1 MKQRSFASFMLV
13 EPWRIT
19 LLGDCKAE
27 QTRHCVTRFR
37 TRKAASLFGFL
48 ACFPQRSHAREEI
61 ADRFWPDDD
70 LESGRAKLRLALA
83 SLRRQLEPPDTQTGT
98 VLFADRTHLRL
109 NTHSIETDVAAFEVD
124 VRAGDQALDCDAQ
137 IESWERAIS
146 RYGGDLL
153 PGDYEEWALTER
165 DRLKEAYLWTLER
178 LVEGLQGCDDLEK
191 PITYARRLVSADPLR
206 EDTHLTLMRLYLR
219 VNRPHDAA
227 RQYQELQAALRAGLN
242 SEPGAEAGALAAGL
256 PSPVVASIVQGARS
270 ASKSGT
276 GKSIAPSFNALPAN
290 PAVSPPIQSP
300 ASDTSSSPPLR
311 TPLPLF
317 LTRCFGREADIRN
330 LAQMLQPEDYAQSNA
345 EEWRSAAFDV
355 YRSREAKVWEQPP
368 APARCVTLT
377 GPGGAGKTRLAVET
391 ARELQARGS
400 LSAAF
405 VNLAD
410 ITEPERIARAIADA
424 LCLPPADREG
434 AFAGVVSHLQ
444 QTFLLLVLDNFEQL
458 MPGGSLIVEQLLTR
472 LPLLSILITSRHRL
486 AIPGERVY
494 EVEALSESHSELLFV
509 DRAQAV
515 RPDFQRTPRN
525 ADAVATLCARL
536 EGLPLALELAGAWAG
551 TLTPAQ
557 MLAKLETHLDSRFD
571 LLVRRGSGGAERHQT
586 LRAAIAWSVDLLS
599 PDLQAFLTQVTVFR
613 GGWSL
618 EAAETVC
625 AQPYALHLLSQLRE
639 RSLVLAEANEDGAE
653 MRFRLLE
660 SIREFMGEQ
669 WQTGERE
676 AVHSAHADY
685 FLQLAEI
692 ADREFNGPEQAAWF
706 IRLEQEHNNIRA
718 ALSWFADGSDGAA
731 ADRVEREL
739 RLASAMQVF
748 WWTRGYIREGR
759 ERLNVAL
766 CRPGIAAY
774 PKAQRKALA
783 AAGILAN
790 MQGDYTAGREYHE
803 RALQIARAME
813 DWPGIAIA
821 LGSLGNIAKNTGD
834 LQGAR
839 RLYLECLEIAERFG
853 HKTMRATAIMNVG
866 NVAKETGAYAE
877 AQGLYEQ
884 CLALHRA
891 SGNAQGI
898 ALTLG
903 NLAGLK
909 AEAGD
914 GEGALPFVIE
924 CLGLCRE
931 LGDREG
937 VAFALEVFA
946 EIARE
951 RRDWPRSTR
960 LYAAAA
966 HLRERIGTPLTGQDE
981 QVRYNSLAFL
991 REQLGSPA
999 FDALWNAETE
1009 ARLEDAIAFALETQ
1023 PATVGLRL
1031 ARSG

>member
-1 MKQRSFASFMLV
+1 MLV

-27 QTRHCVTRFR
+27 QTTCCVTRFR

-61 ADRFWPDDD
+61 ADRFWPDDA

-83 SLRRQLEPPDTQTGT
+83 SLRRQLEPPGILTGT
-98 VLFADRTHLRL
+98 VLFADRTCLRL
-109 NTHSIETDVAAFEVD
+109 NAHSIETDVAAFEAD
-124 VRAGDQALDCDAQ
+124 IRAGDKAQDWDAQ
-137 IESWERAIS
+137 IASWERAVL

-153 PGDYEEWALTER
+153 PGDYEEWALAER
-165 DRLKEAYLWTLER
+165 ERLKASYLRTLEC
-178 LVEGLQGCDDLEK
+178 LVEGLQGGDDLEK
-191 PITYARRLVSADPLR
+191 PIRYARRLVSADPLR
-206 EDTHLTLMRLYLR
+206 EETHLALMRLYLR

-227 RQYQELQAALRAGLN
+227 RQYQYLQTALRDGLN
-242 SEPGAEAGALAAGL
+242 ATPGREATELAATL
-256 PSPVVASIVQGARS
+256 PVPVVTTITKSSAIPAAKRAQS
-270 ASKSGT
+270 AS
-276 GKSIAPSFNALPAN
+276 ALMPETCA
-290 PAVSPPIQSP
+290 AFVPPRQSSE
-300 ASDTSSSPPLR
+300 SDTTSAPTPTYANL
-311 TPLPLF
+311 PLPVF

-330 LAQMLQPEDYAQSNA
+330 LTQLLCPKVSAQSDTEA
-345 EEWRSAAFDV
+345 WRSAPFDV
-355 YRSREAKVWEQPP
+355 YQSLNAEGREPTA

-391 ARELQARGS
+391 ARELQANDS
-400 LSAAF
+400 LPAAF

-410 ITEPERIARAIADA
+410 ITEPEWIARAILDG
-424 LCLPPADREG
+424 LRLPPASSGEE
-434 AFAGVVSHLQ
+434 FAALFRHLP
-444 QTFLLLVLDNFEQL
+444 QTRMLLILDNFEQL
-458 MPGGSLIVEQLLTR
+458 MPGGSLVVEQLLTR
-472 LPLLSILITSRHRL
+472 LPLLSTLITSRHRL

-494 EVEALSESHSELLFV
+494 EVEALSEPHSELLFV

-525 ADAVATLCARL
+525 ANALAALCSRL

-551 TLTPAQ
+551 TLTPTQ
-557 MLAKLETHLDSRFD
+557 MLANLEAHLESRFD
-571 LLVRRGSGGAERHQT
+571 LLVSRRGGGAERHQT

-625 AQPYALHLLSQLRE
+625 GQPHALHLLSQLRE
-639 RSLVLAEANEDGAE
+639 RSLVVADSANDSEE

-660 SIREFMGEQ
+660 SVREFAGEQ
-669 WQTGERE
+669 WDEPPRE
-676 AVHSAHADY
+676 ATRRAHADY
-685 FLQLAEI
+685 FLSLAET
-692 ADREFNGPEQAAWF
+692 ADREFNGPEQALWF
-706 IRLEQEHNNIRA
+706 TRLEQEHNNVRA
-718 ALSWFADGSDGAA
+718 ALQWFAER
-731 ADRVEREL
+731 ADRVESEL

-759 ERLNVAL
+759 DRLNDAL
-766 CRPGIAAY
+766 CRPGIAAH

-790 MQGDYTAGREYHE
+790 MQGDYAAGREYHE

-834 LQGAR
+834 YPRAR
-839 RLYLECLEIAERFG
+839 QLYLECLAISERFG
-853 HKTMRATAIMNVG
+853 HKTMRATAIMNLG

-877 AQGLYEQ
+877 AQKLYEQ
-884 CLALHRA
+884 CLALHRT
-891 SGNAQGI
+891 SGNAQGM

-903 NLAGLK
+903 NLAGLN
-909 AEAGD
+909 AEKGD
-914 GEGALPFVIE
+914 VEAALPFVIE
-924 CLGLCRE
+924 CLELCRE
-931 LGDREG
+931 LGDQEG

-946 EIARE
+946 EIAKT
-951 RRDWPRSTR
+951 RRDWPRSAC

-966 HLRERIGTPLTGQDE
+966 HLRERIGTPLTGNDE
-981 QVRYNSLAFL
+981 QARHKSLTELREHLGSLAIH
-991 REQLGSPA
+991 
-999 FDALWNAETE
+999 ALWNTDTGDELEE
-1009 ARLEDAIAFALETQ
+1009 AIQFALEIQ
-1023 PATVGLRL
+1023 PTGLGLRL